1 MSFLDMAKQL
11 KNMQGEMK
19 KARTVLAAQTVIGKA
34 GREDVVIELS
44 GAMEVKN
51 VKIKPDLIEKNDVS
65 QLEKLV
71 KEAMADSIH
80 RAQKLASSQI
90 GSMTGL
96 GGKNPFGG

>member
-1 MSFLDMAKQL
+1 L
-11 KNMQGEMK
+11 K
-19 KARTVLAAQTVIGKA
+19 
-34 GREDVVIELS
+34 
-44 GAMEVKN
+44 
-51 VKIKPDLIEKNDVS
+51 KNDVS